1 MKIERKLRHASHTT
15 IFSLLRQVISGFTNG
30 HGSAPGN
37 CKKMTRLAAP
47 ICGAAIPRP

>member
-15 IFSLLRQVISGFTNG
+15 IFSSLRQVISGFTNG
-30 HGSAPGN
+30 HGSTPGK
-37 CKKMTRLAAP
+37 CKKMTRLAVP